1 MIQIPGKIF
10 LFGEYAVMQGGEA
23 VIAAVS
29 PHYRAQKEGRLH
41 PDSPAAVFLQEQ
53 GMSTPLQITDGP
65 GRGFGSSTAELIAAN
80 QIIAKPMNPAD
91 LWAWYRERFYPASG
105 ADLAVQSIALKEGTG
120 FYQFQIQGDSFRVQK
135 LNVPYL
141 FQSNCLVFQCPP
153 SQKIPT
159 HTYLEKQQHDP
170 LDHRI
175 TNSFIHRWLDGFD
188 PRLMNEWAEH
198 LAQSGRESLFARD
211 VRKAFTSID
220 GVVGVKGCG
229 AGMNDVFLVS
239 MDQANPIQTL
249 KSVHRV
255 AEHLELKFLGALH
268 ERV

>member
-29 PHYRAQKEGRLH
+29 PHYRVHGEGRLH
-41 PDSPAAVFLQEQ
+41 PDSPAALFLSEH
-53 GMSTPLQITDGP
+53 GIPNSLEVTDGP

-80 QIIAKPMNPAD
+80 QMILKPMNTAD

-105 ADLAVQSIALKEGTG
+105 ADLAVQSMALNEGTG
-120 FYQFQIQGDSFRVQK
+120 FYQFQIQGDSFRIQK
-135 LNVPYL
+135 LTVPYL

-159 HTYLEKQQHDP
+159 HNHLEKHSDDSLENQ
-170 LDHRI
+170 LA
-175 TNSFIHRWLDGFD
+175 NAFVHRWLSGFD
-188 PRLMNEWAEH
+188 PRLMNEWAEY
-198 LAQSGRESLFARD
+198 LAHSGRESLFARD
-211 VRKAFTSID
+211 VRKAFASID

-255 AEHLELKFLGALH
+255 AEHLELKFMGALH